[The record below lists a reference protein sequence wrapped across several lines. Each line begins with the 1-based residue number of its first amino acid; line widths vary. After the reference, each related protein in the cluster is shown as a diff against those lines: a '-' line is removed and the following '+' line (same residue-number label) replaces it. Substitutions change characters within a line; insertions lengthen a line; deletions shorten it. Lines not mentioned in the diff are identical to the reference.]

1 MFQEIGFQFVVY
13 KVDWKYFISNF
24 NSVPSAD
31 LKSIVIQYMEF
42 ERKSD

>member
-24 NSVPSAD
+24 NSVPNAN
-31 LKSIVIQYMEF
+31 LKSIVIQYMAF